1 MGRQGLQNAGGN
13 PTSSPFR
20 NGPYTWDQQV
30 TFTAGLAG
38 VNSPGE
44 VRYVDGTD
52 GNDNNDGTSW
62 GTSFATI
69 QAGVTSAGARG
80 TVFVATKEVT
90 SGDTD
95 PSSYAETIIIPV
107 THEGLS
113 LIGINTGRTQ
123 GGLPQIKKGSGT
135 TAMLTVRAPG
145 CLIANLG
152 FNGIWNADSTQSLVG
167 VLLDDDGSTKTAFGT
182 TIIGCHFKNCAG
194 STGSTNGAT
203 GGAITWSA
211 QGNAW
216 QVLIEGNRFYK
227 NVCDVCLLGTSN
239 SVPQDVII
247 ENNIFSGPAANV
259 DCNLWLKGGGS
270 GMNGVIVK
278 DNTFGQLPS
287 LGTVARYI
295 DATGCVGMLVGN
307 TFGCQ
312 TSGTG
317 GTRMTFIAAGSAAKI
332 PTTMHVAGNFG
343 QSITADATGGE
354 ISIST

>member
-1 MGRQGLQNAGGN
+1 MGRFGN
-13 PTSSPFR
+13 ISEK
-20 NGPYTWDQQV
+20 V
-30 TFTAGLAG
+30 TGNLKFLGSCTFVGGLAG
-38 VNSPGE
+38 ANSPGKI
-44 VRYVDGTD
+44 RYVDGTN
-52 GNDNNDGTSW
+52 GNDASDGQSW
-62 GTSFATI
+62 ETALATI
-69 QAGVTSAGARG
+69 QAGVTAAGARG
-80 TVFVATKEVT
+80 TVFVAPKEVA
-90 SGDTD
+90 SGATD
-95 PSSYAETIIIPV
+95 PSSYAETIIIPA

-113 LIGINTGRTQ
+113 LIGVNTGRTQ

-135 TAMLTVRAPG
+135 TALLTIRAPN
-145 CLIANLG
+145 CLIANMG
-152 FNGIWNADSTQSLVG
+152 FNGIWTADSTQSLVG
-167 VLLDDDGSTKTAFGT
+167 ILLDDDGSTKTAFGT
-182 TIIGCHFKNCAG
+182 TIVGCHFKNCAG
-194 STGSTNGAT
+194 STGSTNGAA

-216 QVLIEGNRFYK
+216 QVLIAGNRFYK
-227 NVCDVCLLGTSN
+227 NVCDVCLLGTSG

-317 GTRMTFIAAGSAAKI
+317 GTPITFKALGTGGKI
-332 PTTMHVAGNFG
+332 PTTMHVAGNWG
-343 QSITADATGGE
+343 QSITIDATGGE
-354 ISIST
+354 ISIA